1 MSRPKGSKNVKGIIE
16 PKGLSAKERAVVII
30 GYGFEKGDKW
40 PLPIFKSE
48 KDSFR
53 GKLYQTVNEAK
64 EAMK

>member
-1 MSRPKGSKNVKGIIE
+1 MGRPKGSKNTTG
-16 PKGLSAKERAVVII
+16 PKGLSVKERVVVII

-48 KDSFR
+48 KNLFR
-53 GKLYQTVNEAK
+53 GKLYRTVNEAK